1 MEKNKKSD
9 SNMEENQKKPTKKEY
24 GQVYYTLKEVR
35 IVFGNKISE
44 TTLLTMVRNG
54 EIPCKKVMA
63 KIFIPQWWMD
73 ELVDSAINPPTVKK

>member
-24 GQVYYTLKEVR
+24 SQVYYTLKEVR